1 MRSESAKR
9 TDEKRQH
16 KADDNQYLTFSLGTE
31 TYGIDILLVQ
41 EIRGYTPAT
50 PVPNSPEWIRGVMN
64 LRGTI
69 VPVVDL
75 RRRLGLA
82 PIESSRF
89 TVIIVVNVGTKTLG
103 LVVDSV
109 AEVLTIGDEIQP
121 VPDLDEAHANRV
133 AKGIA
138 HVDEKLVLL
147 LDLDRLFAE
156 PVATAVG

>member
-1 MRSESAKR
+1 MRVEEANRKDAANRSA
-9 TDEKRQH
+9 DGS
-16 KADDNQYLTFSLGTE
+16 QYLTFCLGAE
-31 TYGIDILLVQ
+31 TYGIDILRVQ

-50 PVPNSPEWIRGVMN
+50 PVPNSTAWVRGVMN

-75 RRRLGLA
+75 RQRLGMQA
-82 PIESSRF
+82 IENGRL

-109 AEVLTIGDEIQP
+109 AEVLTIGDQIQP
-121 VPDLDEAHANRV
+121 VPDLDNGRQSAV

-138 HVDEKLVLL
+138 HVDDNLVVL
-147 LDLDRLFAE
+147 LDLDRLFLDQAL
-156 PVATAVG
+156 PISD